1 MTKSCQCS
9 LQENLRNQD
18 VFQELGTS
26 CRYLAQAK
34 SWVSGELFEEGLF
47 ELDKKFHQ
55 ERPKVVIIPDI
66 CPAHPHIENLKPMTV
81 VFLPKNTISI
91 TQPMDQGVIRSLKA
105 KYHTILLRYIIGAL
119 DKNKGI
125 PKFNILEA
133 MYMLKD
139 SRTKYRLLQL

>member
-9 LQENLRNQD
+9 LQANLRNQD

-34 SWVSGELFEEGLF
+34 NWVSGELFELY
-47 ELDKKFHQ
+47 KKFHQ

-66 CPAHPHIENLKPMTV
+66 CPAHLHNENLKPMTV

-105 KYHTILLRYIIGAL
+105 KYHTILLRCIIGAL
-119 DKNKGI
+119 DNNKGI